1 MAIQFEKFTASQDY
15 SNKKKKA
22 DDYQSQIEN
31 YGDFKESDYLAS
43 LGQKNQS
50 TLGKLENYGD
60 FTASDY
66 LNSLQNQK
74 INAENAVANY
84 GDFAYKNQ
92 AMLEDAMN
100 AILNRKDF
108 SYDLN
113 GDALYQQY
121 KDQYMRQG
129 NMAMQDTIGQASA
142 MTGGYGNSYA
152 QSVGQQTYQGYLQN
166 LNDKIP
172 EFYQLALDKYNQEGQ
187 DALNRYSLLADDR
200 NTEYGLWG
208 DKYNRLVADRDYA
221 GNNYYNEYSKEYG
234 EYNDNYSKLVD
245 LQGAYESAY
254 HNQYNREYGEHSDGL
269 TNLKDLYGIANTAAQ
284 NLYTQE
290 YGAYSDDIANQKWR
304 EEYDLK
310 KVAQDQSAT
319 IAALK
324 QQVLD
329 TEAKYEGYLSP
340 AMQKAANSQRVHEFI
355 QNIYNATEFRNHGNS
370 ASINGKQMVF
380 DNYNQYV
387 DAMME
392 TMHGTKLTD
401 DEVEYLKGLYGIDW

>member
-1 MAIQFEKFTASQDY
+1 MAISFNKFTASQDY

-31 YGDFKESDYLAS
+31 YGDFKASDYLES
-43 LGQKNQS
+43 LTQKNQS
-50 TLGKLENYGD
+50 TLGKLENYGS
-60 FTASDY
+60 FNASDY

-74 INAENAVANY
+74 INSENAVANY
-84 GDFAYKNQ
+84 GDFVYKNQ
-92 AMLEDAMN
+92 AMLDSAMDAY
-100 AILNRKDF
+100 LNRKDF

-129 NMAMQDTIGQASA
+129 NLAMQDTIGQASA

-221 GNNYYNEYSKEYG
+221 GNNYYNEYNKEYG
-234 EYNDNYSKLVD
+234 EYQDDYGKLVD
-245 LQGAYESAY
+245 LQNAYEIAE
-254 HNQYNREYGEHSDGL
+254 NNLYNREYGVYNDKL
-269 TNLKDLYGIANTAAQ
+269 VNLKDLYGIANTAAQ

-290 YGAYSDDIANQKWR
+290 YGAYSDDIANQKWQ

-310 KVAQDQSAT
+310 KTAQDQSNT
-319 IAALK
+319 IASLQSQLSATN
-324 QQVLD
+324 D
-329 TEAKYEGYLSP
+329 KYAGYLSP
-340 AMQKAANSQRVHEFI
+340 EAQKAATSKDVKLFQ
-355 QNIYNATEFRNHGNS
+355 
-370 ASINGKQMVF
+370 ASIMTPQEFARHGKKTTVGGTEQKF
-380 DNYNQYV
+380 SNYNQYV
-387 DAMME
+387 SAVLKSWYPS
-392 TMHGTKLTD
+392 KLD
-401 DEVEYLKGLYGIDW
+401 EYEVEYISKIMGITE